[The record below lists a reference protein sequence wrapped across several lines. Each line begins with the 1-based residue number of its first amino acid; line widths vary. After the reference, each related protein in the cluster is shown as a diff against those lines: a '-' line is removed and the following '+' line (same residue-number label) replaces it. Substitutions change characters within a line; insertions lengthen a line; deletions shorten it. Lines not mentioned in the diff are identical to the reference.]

1 MYVICMYV
9 RPSFMLAY
17 VKRTSTDVLSC
28 ATLYNVITMV
38 SVTLFKVIS
47 RVLFNKAILSRFL
60 NNGYLLLRGLCVVG
74 KLGRG
79 KRKRAGTMGRGE
91 IRGGCRLSFF
101 PSSTTRSLFLSIIA
115 IFIGISIG
123 SLCAE
128 ERNSSMRNRKEK
140 CDASKIKICGNMG
153 LVGIVRKNKIKNVHL
168 LEISPLRQIGG
179 KIYKHLH
186 ALMSNDPIK
195 ILLKLA

>member
-9 RPSFMLAY
+9 RPSFLLTY

-28 ATLYNVITMV
+28 ATLYNVITML

-60 NNGYLLLRGLCVVG
+60 NNGYLLLRGLCVVA

-79 KRKRAGTMGRGE
+79 KRNRAGDNGKGRDP
-91 IRGGCRLSFF
+91 RKL
-101 PSSTTRSLFLSIIA
+101 PPLPLLSSTTRSLFLSIIA
-115 IFIGISIG
+115 TFIGISIG

-128 ERNSSMRNRKEK
+128 ERNSSMRNGKEK
-140 CDASKIKICGNMG
+140 CDASKIKICEILDW
-153 LVGIVRKNKIKNVHL
+153 LV
-168 LEISPLRQIGG
+168 
-179 KIYKHLH
+179 
-186 ALMSNDPIK
+186 
-195 ILLKLA
+195 

>member
-17 VKRTSTDVLSC
+17 VKTTSTDVLSC

-79 KRKRAGTMGRGE
+79 KRKRAGDNGKGRDQ
-91 IRGGCRLSFF
+91 RRL
-101 PSSTTRSLFLSIIA
+101 PPFLLPIINHTLA
-115 IFIGISIG
+115 VFIDY
-123 SLCAE
+123 C
-128 ERNSSMRNRKEK
+128 
-140 CDASKIKICGNMG
+140 
-153 LVGIVRKNKIKNVHL
+153 
-168 LEISPLRQIGG
+168 
-179 KIYKHLH
+179 YFY
-186 ALMSNDPIK
+186 
-195 ILLKLA
+195 